1 MINSKSSKLLEI
13 LDLIEDDKARMGTF
27 IKASDFNRISAEER
41 KKWIKKSEEAA
52 HNSDEVKQFY
62 YANRALGIPHLKAL
76 GLAKDAQKK
85 EWGRLS
91 SEHDVFKQDQDK
103 GGTSGF
109 EKVSGKGEEASDDIL
124 KRKETVINMI
134 NAVSA
139 KFKGNPDAQKVLALN
154 LIQYGFD
161 EIVPVNKIPFYSE
174 ISQVLSKEDIKK
186 SRKQSFALVTAKPPE
201 GLGVNWRMYYKV
213 VDYLKQYLKDNQ
225 IGESFMS
232 GLSSLFGSE
241 GKNPTEFKLSNLE
254 PMVDIIKRDINNY
267 KFKGYGLHLQGVT
280 TEEGEDMLR
289 DIPNIKHQ
297 YQGDALLIPLEGK
310 TNLKTLLKK
319 AIPGK
324 RVLLFGYDTKPQPL
338 RKGWEGFQYKL
349 VKNPTVV
356 GSYTLSSESKSES
369 LLILLS
375 EGFQCQHY
383 NHSTTSCGMIERPC
397 DWKGFAG
404 IGEDMQRECLDYR

>member
-1 MINSKSSKLLEI
+1 MVNSKSSKLLEI
-13 LDLIEDDKARMGTF
+13 LNLIEDDKARMGTF
-27 IKASDFNRISAEER
+27 IKASDFDRISDEER

-52 HNSDEVKQFY
+52 HNSNEVKQFY

-91 SEHDVFKQDQDK
+91 SEHDAFKQDQDK
-103 GGTSGF
+103 GGSSGF
-109 EKVSGKGEEASDDIL
+109 EKVSGGKEDASDVL
-124 KRKETVINMI
+124 KRRETVLNMI
-134 NAVSA
+134 NDVSA
-139 KFKGNPDAQKVLALN
+139 KFKGSPDAQKVLALN
-154 LIQYGFD
+154 LIQHGFD
-161 EIVPVNKIPFYSE
+161 EIIPVNKIPFYNE
-174 ISQVLSKEDIKK
+174 ISQVLHKEDAKK
-186 SRKQSFALVTAKPPE
+186 TRRQSFALVTGKPPD
-201 GLGVNWRMYYKV
+201 GLGVNWRVYYKV
-213 VDYLKQYLKDNQ
+213 VDYLKQYLKDNP
-225 IGESFMS
+225 IAESFMS
-232 GLSSLFGSE
+232 GLSSLFGDTS

-297 YQGDALLIPLEGK
+297 YQGDALLVPLEGK
-310 TNLKTLLKK
+310 TNLKNLLKK

-324 RVLLFGYDTKPQPL
+324 RVLLFGYDTKPQPI

-356 GSYTLSSESKSES
+356 GSYTLSSESRSES
-369 LLILLS
+369 LVKYLS

-383 NHSTTSCGMIERPC
+383 RHSTTSCGLIERPC

-404 IGEDMQRECLDYR
+404 IGEDMKRECLDYR